1 MIELLVRTP
10 NNLKLNSV
18 LVNDVLSLII
28 LHNVLSVPFSASN
41 GVRQGGILSP
51 LLFNLYMDD
60 ISNTL
65 NSSRQGCIINGVPV
79 NHIMYA
85 DDVAL
90 IAPSAHAL
98 QLFLNLCN
106 SYASCH
112 SIVYNTKKTVCMCVK
127 PKQLKSTIVHEFVL
141 SGNNL
146 KHVVNH
152 KYLGV

>member
-1 MIELLVRTP
+1 
-10 NNLKLNSV
+10 
-18 LVNDVLSLII
+18 
-28 LHNVLSVPFSASN
+28 
-41 GVRQGGILSP
+41 
-51 LLFNLYMDD
+51 MDD

-98 QLFLNLCN
+98 QLFLNLCDSN
-106 SYASCH
+106 ASCH
-112 SIVYNTKKTVCMCVK
+112 GVVYNTKKTVCMCVK
-127 PKQLKSTIVHEFVL
+127 QLKSTIVPEFVL

-146 KHVVNH
+146 KHVVNN
-152 KYLGV
+152 KYLGVQLTANYKDDTDIRQQCRNVHI